1 MTSTVRPQRNLPLDA
16 PIWELRVPRNNAAS
30 HQDEEVF
37 EVNVDGEF
45 RRLRIHDYDQLFQ
58 LPGLYE
64 QLVYQKLKCKTPR
77 RLIGLLRHVL
87 RDWKIKPETLRTLDL
102 GAGNGIV
109 GERLRAIGVESII
122 GADIIPEAAMAAERD
137 RPDVYDDYIVA
148 DFTALDDVQK
158 KALEDQDLNC
168 LTTAAA
174 LGFGDIP
181 PAAFAE
187 ALSLIDVGGWVAVS
201 IKDSF
206 LANASDPS
214 GFAQLMRRLTSTGVL
229 EVQAWHRH
237 HHRLTLAGETLFYVA
252 MIARKQSEM
261 PAELLDGLA

>member
-1 MTSTVRPQRNLPLDA
+1 MTQAAPQRGSSMNRHT
-16 PIWELRVPRNNAAS
+16 WELRITDEATRGD
-30 HQDEEVF
+30 QDEESF
-37 EVNVDGEF
+37 EVKVDGKF
-45 RRLRIHDYDQLFQ
+45 RSLRLHDYDRLYR

-64 QLVYQKLKCKTPR
+64 QLVYRKLKCKTPR

-87 RDWKIKPETLRTLDL
+87 RDWNVDPASLNALDL

-109 GERLRAIGVESII
+109 GERLRKIGVRNVI
-122 GADIIPEAAMAAERD
+122 GADIIPEAEMAARRD
-137 RPDVYDDYIVA
+137 RPNVYNEYIVA

-158 KALEDQDLNC
+158 KSLEDEKLNC

-181 PAAFAE
+181 PRAFAE
-187 ALSLIDVGGWVAVS
+187 ALALIEVGGWVAVS

-206 LANASDPS
+206 LKNEVDPS
-214 GFAQLMRRLTSTGVL
+214 GFAQLMRRLTASGIL

-237 HHRLTLAGETLFYVA
+237 HHRLSLAGKPLFYVA
-252 MIARKQSEM
+252 LVARKKSGM
-261 PAELLDGLA
+261 PTALLDGLT

>member
-1 MTSTVRPQRNLPLDA
+1 MAQAA
-16 PIWELRVPRNNAAS
+16 PKRGSSMNRHTWELRITDESRRRD
-30 HQDEEVF
+30 QDEESF
-37 EVNVDGEF
+37 EVKVDGKF
-45 RRLRIHDYDQLFQ
+45 RRLRLHDYDQLYR

-64 QLVYQKLKCKTPR
+64 QLVYRKLKCKTPW

-87 RDWKIKPETLRTLDL
+87 RDWNVDASTLNVLDL

-109 GERLRAIGVESII
+109 GERLQKVGVRNVI
-122 GADIIPEAAMAAERD
+122 GADIIPEAEMAAQRD
-137 RPDVYDDYIVA
+137 RPEVYSDYIVA

-158 KALEDQDLNC
+158 KALEEEKLNC

-181 PAAFAE
+181 PKAFAE
-187 ALSLIDVGGWVAVS
+187 ALALIEVGGWIAVS

-206 LANASDPS
+206 LSNQSDPS
-214 GFAQLMRRLTSTGVL
+214 GFAQLMRRLTSNGIL

-237 HHRLTLAGETLFYVA
+237 HHRLSLAGKPLFYVA
-252 MIARKQSEM
+252 LVARKKSEM
-261 PAELLDGLA
+261 PESLLDGLK